1 MEKLKKIY
9 VMTRKNEWEKAAQ
22 AINDFYKGYN
32 CGKIKLSRD
41 EEDYMYLLIDLIAMH
56 I

>member
-1 MEKLKKIY
+1 MENLKIIY
-9 VMTRKNEWEKAAQ
+9 IMTTKNEWEKAAQ
-22 AINDFYKGYN
+22 AINDFYKCYD

-41 EEDYMYLLIDLIAMH
+41 EENYMYLLIDLIAMH